1 MTIRTYRSAACLCAL
16 GLGISLASPDA
27 SAQQAGDNVV
37 NLGWFHIAPQDS
49 SKPMTTSVTQ
59 EGITPGLVPSSFTS
73 PGSGAKVSNAD
84 TLGLVVTHFFTDN
97 IALQTVA
104 GIPAK
109 FKLTGQGVIA
119 PPGLAGALTSI
130 DLGAPQNNPI
140 VQSVR
145 QWSPALVLQYYFGQA
160 NSAWRPFLGIG
171 VSYTFFTNVNLNP
184 SFEAALNQNFGSVLA
199 FTSGHNGPT
208 SVEAKSSA
216 SWQPVFNAGF
226 SYAFDKHWV
235 ASASVS
241 YVPLKTTANIKIKA
255 QDGTVLSSSDAEIK
269 LNPIVTFVSLG
280 YKF

>member
-1 MTIRTYRSAACLCAL
+1 MTTRINRSVARICAL
-16 GLGISLASPDA
+16 GLGASLAA
-27 SAQQAGDNVV
+27 TNAIAQQAGDNVV

-59 EGITPGLVPSSFTS
+59 EGLTPALVPSSFTS

-84 TLGLVVTHFFTDN
+84 TLGLVITHFVTDN

-130 DLGAPQNNPI
+130 DLGASANNPI

-171 VSYTFFTNVNLNP
+171 VSYTFFTNVSLNP
-184 SFEAALNQNFGSVLA
+184 NFEAALNNNFGSVLSV
-199 FTSGHNGPT
+199 TSGHTGAT
-208 SVEAKSSA
+208 TVEAKSSA

-255 QDGTVLSSSDAEIK
+255 ADGTVLSSSDAEIK

>member
-1 MTIRTYRSAACLCAL
+1 MTTRTYRFAARLCAL
-16 GLGISLASPDA
+16 GFGISLASTSA
-27 SAQQAGDNVV
+27 IAQQAGDNVV

-59 EGITPGLVPSSFTS
+59 EGLTPALVPSNFTS

-104 GIPAK
+104 GVPAK

-119 PPGLAGALTSI
+119 PPSIAGALTSI
-130 DLGAPQNNPI
+130 DLGVAQNNPI

-160 NSAWRPFLGIG
+160 NSSLRPFLGVG
-171 VSYTFFTNVNLNP
+171 VSYTFFTNVSLNP
-184 SFEAALNQNFGSVLA
+184 NFEAALNQNFGSVLA
-199 FTSGHNGPT
+199 LTSGHNGPT

-216 SWQPVFNAGF
+216 SWQPVFNAGL

-241 YVPLKTTANIKIKA
+241 YLPLKTTANIKIKA

>member
-1 MTIRTYRSAACLCAL
+1 MTTRTYRSAACFCAL
-16 GLGISLASPDA
+16 GIGISLASTSA
-27 SAQQAGDNVV
+27 TAQQAGDNVV

-49 SKPMTTSVTQ
+49 SKPMTTSTNQ
-59 EGITPGLVPSSFTS
+59 EGITPTLVPASFTS

-84 TLGLVVTHFFTDN
+84 TLGLVFTHFVTDN
-97 IALQTVA
+97 IAVQTVA
-104 GIPAK
+104 GVPAK
-109 FKLTGQGVIA
+109 FKLTGEGVIA

-130 DLGAPQNNPI
+130 DLGAAQNNPI

-145 QWSPALVLQYYFGQA
+145 QWSPALVFQYYFGQA
-160 NSAWRPFLGIG
+160 NSTWRPFLGVG
-171 VSYTFFTNVNLNP
+171 VSYTFFTNVSLNP
-184 SFEAALNQNFGSVLA
+184 NFESALNQNFGSVLA

-216 SWQPVFNAGF
+216 SWQPVLNAGF
-226 SYAFDKHWV
+226 SYAFTKHWV

-241 YVPLKTTANIKIKA
+241 YIPLKTTANIKIKA
-255 QDGTVLSSSDAEIK
+255 QDGTVLASSDAEIK